1 MTDTSAPQPGHTAG
15 CICATDDIVRVWN
28 IRYQDAQLKNSLSFH
43 LEPSGSNQS
52 KPILNLFRPIK
63 KMGTR
68 KCTLRSFPNH
78 KRQRRSRK
86 TSFAAHHDKGIK
98 VVARIFDLS
107 STALVTS
114 HRVVTGSD
122 DNYCTSLQHPIC
134 HNSSLNTN
142 LTKKYKKMKFSAAVL
157 LASVGSAAAF
167 SGSS

>member
-1 MTDTSAPQPGHTAG
+1 MHYTYIVLRYSWFVRKHLSRWLTRVHLNPDTQQASSAP
-15 CICATDDIVRVWN
+15 ITDDIVRVWN

-107 STALVTS
+107 FTALVTS

-122 DNYCTSLQHPIC
+122 DNYCTSLQHPFVTIR
-134 HNSSLNTN
+134 LWTQI
-142 LTKKYKKMKFSAAVL
+142 
-157 LASVGSAAAF
+157 
-167 SGSS
+167 